1 MAALGRRARA
11 AALVPVCA
19 CSRPD
24 PFVAYL
30 LKLFGKGLLPH
41 CGSWLKGP
49 VVRDLPIAYP
59 SPSPLLP
66 PPSPIIRMTA
76 IWRGARAP
84 AGARGPPAAWRRGS
98 PVRPGVRRC
107 ASVAVEARYHCA
119 CVCPTAVI
127 IGCNRHVV
135 SHSRAEACVSVD
147 SRATRVYMRSAVRE
161 MSRPVEKMLSGQ
173 HRLLRA
179 LPCSCFAKFVG
190 SLDPDA
196 RCGSLV
202 AASISRYILLESR
215 EPRDIAIARREA
227 TVQGRGWPAKYG
239 AHC

>member
-76 IWRGARAP
+76 VWRGARAP

-135 SHSRAEACVSVD
+135 SHSRAEACVAVD
-147 SRATRVYMRSAVRE
+147 SRATRVYMRCTSERDVPSGRKDVR
-161 MSRPVEKMLSGQ
+161 SGQ
-173 HRLLRA
+173 HRELRA

-202 AASISRYILLESR
+202 AASISRYLFGSR
-215 EPRDIAIARREA
+215 RVCAAPARVRRGG
-227 TVQGRGWPAKYG
+227 GRGAWRAR
-239 AHC
+239 CS